1 MNWTHLT
8 FDWNQARAFYIVAS
22 EGSFSAAARALNTT
36 QPTLGRQVRALEE
49 ALSVTL
55 FERVGRGLVL
65 TASGQAL
72 FEQVRPM
79 GEAATQFSLAALG
92 QMQLSEGDVSV
103 SATELDA
110 VYRLPGVLAAL
121 KEEAP
126 AIRVELVVSNRI
138 SDLKMREADIAIR
151 YQRPEQD
158 DLIIRKLDTEVVYL
172 YGNKSLVD
180 RYAQQAPDET
190 ADLKLIGF
198 AKGDQLLNYYRSSGW
213 DVSESNIA
221 VYCQNQV
228 TQIELIRQGL
238 GLAFLPDY
246 VGDSLAGIARAFPK
260 HIKPMELDAWL
271 VCHRELRTSRP
282 IRKVFDAIV
291 AHFPRSTPS

>member
-8 FDWNQARAFYIVAS
+8 FDWNQAKAFYIVAS

-49 ALSVTL
+49 ALNVTL

-72 FEQVRPM
+72 FEQVQPM
-79 GEAATQFSLAALG
+79 GEAATQFSLAAHG
-92 QMQLSEGDVSV
+92 QIQLSEGEVSV

-110 VYRLPGVLAAL
+110 IYRLPAVLAAL

-126 AIRVELVVSNRI
+126 AIRVELVVSNQI
-138 SDLKMREADIAIR
+138 SDLKKREADIAIR
-151 YQRPEQD
+151 YQRPEQG
-158 DLIIRKLDTEVVYL
+158 DLIIRKLETEVVYL
-172 YGNKSLVD
+172 YGSEALVEH
-180 RYAQQAPDET
+180 YGHQAPDET
-190 ADLKLIGF
+190 TDLKLIGF
-198 AKGDQLLNYYRSSGW
+198 SKGDQLLDFFRDNGW

-221 VYCQNQV
+221 VYCQNQFA
-228 TQIELIRQGL
+228 QIELVRQGL
-238 GLAFLPDY
+238 GLAFFPDY
-246 VGDSLAGIARAFPK
+246 VGDSLAGVARAFPR
-260 HIKPMELDAWL
+260 HIKPMELDVWL

-291 AHFPRSTPS
+291 AHFHRR

>member
-1 MNWTHLT
+1 MNWAHLT

-55 FERVGRGLVL
+55 FERVGRGLIL

-79 GEAATQFSLAALG
+79 GEAATQFSLAAHG
-92 QMQLSEGDVSV
+92 QIQLSEGDVSI

-126 AIRVELVVSNRI
+126 AIQVELVVSNQI

-172 YGNKSLVD
+172 YGSKALVD
-180 RYAQQAPDET
+180 RYGQQAPDET
-190 ADLKLIGF
+190 AELKLIGF
-198 AKGDQLLNYYRSSGW
+198 AKGDQLLNYYRNSGW
-213 DVSESNIA
+213 DVSESHIA

-228 TQIELIRQGL
+228 TQIELVRKGL

-246 VGDSLAGIARAFPK
+246 VGDSLAGVARAFPNY
-260 HIKPMELDAWL
+260 IKPMTLDAWL

-291 AHFPRSTPS
+291 AHFPRSTPA